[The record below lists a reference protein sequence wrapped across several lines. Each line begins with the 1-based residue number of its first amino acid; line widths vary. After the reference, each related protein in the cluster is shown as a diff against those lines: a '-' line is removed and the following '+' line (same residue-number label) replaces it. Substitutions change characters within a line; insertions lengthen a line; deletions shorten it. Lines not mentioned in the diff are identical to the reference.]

1 MPRGGR
7 RTGTPGVAYSNRSDL
22 ATGYAPQQGTVT
34 AAAGGQ
40 TAPPAPA
47 PATAAPTPAA
57 APSHILPDQ
66 IPALNAPTDRPGEP
80 VTAGLDVGPGADSS
94 AIGFMP
100 PDPASQSIR
109 AAYMAHPTPEL
120 RRALTYLDL
129 MSG

>member
-7 RTGTPGVAYSNRSDL
+7 RSGTPGVAYGNRTDL
-22 ATGYAPQQGTVT
+22 ATGYAAQQGTVT

-40 TAPPAPA
+40 TAPPAPRPAA
-47 PATAAPTPAA
+47 PAPPPAA
-57 APSHILPDQ
+57 ASHILPDQ
-66 IPALNAPTDRPGEP
+66 IPALDAPSDRPGEP

-94 AIGFMP
+94 ALGFIP

-109 AAYMAHPTPEL
+109 AAYLRNPTPEL